1 MPLAAKTE
9 TEKLTDAR
17 AAAVS
22 ITAAGT
28 EGVISGKAREAV
40 VWCTACGVETH
51 ARVAR
56 DAKRYGHTCA
66 SCGKPTGLEVG

>member
-1 MPLAAKTE
+1 MPLVAKTE
-9 TEKLTDAR
+9 TEKLFDAR

-28 EGVISGKAREAV
+28 EGAITGKAREAV
-40 VWCTACGVETH
+40 VWCTSCGVETL

-56 DAKRYGHTCA
+56 DARRYGHTCQ
-66 SCGKPTGLEVG
+66 SCGKTTGLEVG